1 MEKLRIEP
9 APVIPPHSSMLG
21 VVQKILAQRGKIRT
35 LTDMAFSAIDTDNNG
50 YLDRIELKDTL
61 REIAKEIGIPVP
73 SENDVLI
80 VLYELDQNDDD

>member
-1 MEKLRIEP
+1 
-9 APVIPPHSSMLG
+9 
-21 VVQKILAQRGKIRT
+21 
-35 LTDMAFSAIDTDNNG
+35 MAFSAIDTDNNG

-80 VLYELDQNDDD
+80 VLYELD